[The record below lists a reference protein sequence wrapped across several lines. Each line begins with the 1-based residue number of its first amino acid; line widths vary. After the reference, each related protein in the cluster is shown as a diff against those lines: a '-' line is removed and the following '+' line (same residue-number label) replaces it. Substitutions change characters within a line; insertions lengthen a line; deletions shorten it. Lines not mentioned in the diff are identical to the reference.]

1 MALIPA
7 SAMTL
12 LWLCDEGMRIAETLT
27 WGLDSVLLV
36 KQLWNYLC
44 SDFISVW
51 FKIYLI
57 CFVFFWLWFFGFFL
71 VVSFFGCGFKV
82 IPNWE
87 TSLVV

>member
-12 LWLCDEGMRIAETLT
+12 LGLCDEGMRIAEMPT

-36 KQLWNYLC
+36 RQLQNYLC

-51 FKIYLI
+51 FKVFLI
-57 CFVFFWLWFFGFFL
+57 CFVFFLLLLWFL
-71 VVSFFGCGFKV
+71 AVKV
-82 IPNWE
+82 IPN
-87 TSLVV
+87 

>member
-12 LWLCDEGMRIAETLT
+12 LGLRDEGMRIAEMLT

-36 KQLWNYLC
+36 RQLWNYLC

-51 FKIYLI
+51 FKVFLI
-57 CFVFFWLWFFGFFL
+57 CFVFFFWLWFL
-71 VVSFFGCGFKV
+71 AVKV
-82 IPNWE
+82 IPN
-87 TSLVV
+87 